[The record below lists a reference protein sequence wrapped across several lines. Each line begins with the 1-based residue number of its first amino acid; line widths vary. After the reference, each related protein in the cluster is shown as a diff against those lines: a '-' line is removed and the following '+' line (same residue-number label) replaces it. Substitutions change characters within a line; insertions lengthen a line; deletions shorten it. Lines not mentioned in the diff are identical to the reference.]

1 MTVIAPEA
9 PAIVQPQV
17 TLLHSRSTLVGRQE
31 LLGLPVPEATRT
43 HVPIPHADV
52 VAALVQSLG
61 YRNIEVVKD
70 EYALTPDY
78 MRMFG
83 IMTVNVEHSG
93 VRLAL
98 GIRNS
103 HDKTFS
109 LAITVGFKVFVCD
122 NLMFNGDFQAVLA
135 RKHTKHFDLADTI
148 ALGVERMQRGFA
160 PMGRQIDAWRE
171 HSLTDSLARNVIYAA
186 FIEDGMPIPKHLAKI
201 VHEHYFAPAY
211 PEFEPRTMWSLQ
223 NAFTSAFKELD
234 PIPQIKATAKLAG
247 FLDRFQN

>member
-1 MTVIAPEA
+1 MTVMTAET
-9 PAIVQPQV
+9 PAVVAPQV
-17 TLLHSRSTLVGRQE
+17 TLLHSRSALVGRQE
-31 LLGLPVPEATRT
+31 LRGLPMPEATRT
-43 HVPIPHADV
+43 HVPIPHADIV
-52 VAALVQSLG
+52 EALIRSLG
-61 YRNIEVVKD
+61 FRNIEIVKD
-70 EYALTPDY
+70 EYALTPDA

-83 IMTVNVEHSG
+83 VMTVNVEHSG

-122 NLMFNGDFQAVLA
+122 NLMFAGDFEAVLA
-135 RKHTKHFDLADTI
+135 KHTKHFDLADAV

-171 HSLTDSLARNVIYAA
+171 HDLPDALARNVIYAA
-186 FIEDGMPIPKHLAKI
+186 FIEDGMPIPKHLARV
-201 VHEHYFAPAY
+201 VHRHYFAPAY

-234 PIPQIKATAKLAG
+234 PIPRIKATSKLAP
-247 FLDRFQN
+247 FLARFER

>member
-9 PAIVQPQV
+9 PEVVQPQV
-17 TLLHSRSTLVGRQE
+17 TLLHSRSNLVGRQE
-31 LLGLPVPEATRT
+31 LLGLPIPEATRT

-103 HDKTFS
+103 HDKSFS

-186 FIEDGMPIPKHLAKI
+186 FIEDGMPIPKHLAKV

-211 PEFEPRTMWSLQ
+211 PEFEPRTMRSLQ

-247 FLDRFQN
+247 FLDRFGN